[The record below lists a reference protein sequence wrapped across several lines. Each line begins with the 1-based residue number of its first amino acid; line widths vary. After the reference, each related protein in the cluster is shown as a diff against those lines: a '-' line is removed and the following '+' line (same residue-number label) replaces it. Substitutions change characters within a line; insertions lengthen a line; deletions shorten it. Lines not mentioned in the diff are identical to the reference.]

1 MKHVFSNDMVA
12 HVWAQR
18 SQASGYTSNRN
29 YSFDGAVLLSYSTPI
44 AAFVPGTR
52 KRTACLISERSYSVS
67 TARHISLARRAVS
80 GVPVFVVPHVSI
92 DKWSKPH
99 AKKQHRENLAYLV
112 SEYAALLLT
121 FKRAKSLYY
130 VDELALANRLAGTAK
145 HTVNYADMFGLT
157 RPKLNPDADAA
168 TLWAYRVARDARTST
183 PEHAAKLERSR
194 VRREEKKAEEEERK
208 RQADYSRGQDYFV
221 RYMMNPDSNAY
232 DYQAQSHNY
241 PLDSIERRYLESAE
255 RARLHGVALA
265 WLESFRKWQAG
276 IGALP
281 STQDRDAY
289 RYAYNEL
296 LTAAERN
303 EWQTA
308 RNAELVA
315 ERAAQILHWRNGGV
329 GYSLYDLPT
338 MLRIVDD
345 MVQTSRGASFPLTHA
360 RRALPLVQHC
370 HDTATAWAFETSI
383 THAADTHLGQ
393 FTIDAVDAHGNV
405 TAGCHHVLWP
415 EIERFIALLASMPRT
430 AGDEVV

>member
-92 DKWSKPH
+92 DKWSKPN

-121 FKRAKSLYY
+121 FKRAKTLYSINN
-130 VDELALANRLAGTAK
+130 EAALADRFIESERIATS
-145 HTVNYADMFGLT
+145 YAELFGLK
-157 RPKLNPDADAA
+157 RPSMMPVDDAA

-208 RQADYSRGQDYFV
+208 RQANYSYNVDSFV
-221 RYMMNPDSNAY
+221 HYMMNENIAY
-232 DYQAQSHNY
+232 HPASYLFPEGD
-241 PLDSIERRYLESAE
+241 DVRRYLILAE
-255 RARLHGVALA
+255 VARDKALA
-265 WLESFRKWQAG
+265 DAWYVTFNAWKEGTGPRPQEIGKGVTYISTEDLKLWQDA
-276 IGALP
+276 
-281 STQDRDAY
+281 RDAEKLAL
-289 RYAYNEL
+289 RAQQI
-296 LTAAERN
+296 T
-303 EWQTA
+303 EW
-308 RNAELVA
+308 L
-315 ERAAQILHWRNGGV
+315 NGGFAH
-329 GYSLYDLPT
+329 SLYDLPT
-338 MLRIVDD
+338 MLRIVDG
-345 MVQTSRGASFPLTHA
+345 MVQTSRGASFPLAHA

-370 HDTATAWAFETSI
+370 HDTATAWARVKAGPDDGI
-383 THAADTHLGQ
+383 NTHLGH
-393 FTIDAVDAHGNV
+393 FTLDAVDAHGNV

-415 EIERFIALLASMPRT
+415 EIERFIALLASVPQGESMPHT
-430 AGDEVV
+430 AWDEVV

>member
-1 MKHVFSNDMVA
+1 MKHVFNNDMVA

-29 YSFDGAVLLSYSTPI
+29 YSFNGAVLLSYSTPI

-52 KRTACLISERSYSVS
+52 KRTACLISERSYSTS

-80 GVPVFVVPHVSI
+80 GVPVFVVPHISI
-92 DKWSKPH
+92 DKWSKPN

-130 VDELALANRLAGTAK
+130 FDELALANRLAGTAQY
-145 HTVNYADMFGLT
+145 TVNYADMFGLA

-168 TLWAYRVARDARTST
+168 TLWAYRVAREARSNT
-183 PEHAAKLERSR
+183 PEHQAKLERSR
-194 VRREEKKAEEEERK
+194 MRREEKKAEEEERK
-208 RQADYSRGQDYFV
+208 RVAQYSSNVDTFL
-221 RYMMNPDSNAY
+221 RYMLNEHVS
-232 DYQAQSHNY
+232 Y
-241 PLDSIERRYLESAE
+241 PPASYIFPEGDDVRRYLETQMHE
-255 RARLHGVALA
+255 RDMEEGRAAIA
-265 WLESFRKWQAG
+265 QFRAWQAG
-276 IGALP
+276 TAPRPESL
-281 STQDRDAY
+281 SRHVLWSDAETLQWTTARDAEKL
-289 RYAYNEL
+289 AL
-296 LTAAERN
+296 
-303 EWQTA
+303 
-308 RNAELVA
+308 
-315 ERAAQILHWRNGGV
+315 RAQQITEWRNGGFAH
-329 GYSLYDLPT
+329 SLYDLPT
-338 MLRIVDD
+338 MLRIVGD

-415 EIERFIALLASMPRT
+415 EIERFIALLASVPHGECMPRT
-430 AGDEVV
+430 AWDEVV